1 MTAPLFTPTMP
12 LNTLST
18 ADLLELIAAY
28 RSRTSRAIELKKA
41 AEEARVAYE
50 THMAQKKRDDQDL
63 RDQLEECTEEQ
74 KVRVII
80 TWMIHDDRGSKL
92 ETEDVKRRLEGM
104 TPEEKVQ
111 WVFEERQ
118 RSDWDDI

>member
-1 MTAPLFTPTMP
+1 
-12 LNTLST
+12 
-18 ADLLELIAAY
+18 
-28 RSRTSRAIELKKA
+28 
-41 AEEARVAYE
+41 
-50 THMAQKKRDDQDL
+50 MAQKKRDDQDL

-80 TWMIHDDRGSKL
+80 TWRIHDDRGSKL